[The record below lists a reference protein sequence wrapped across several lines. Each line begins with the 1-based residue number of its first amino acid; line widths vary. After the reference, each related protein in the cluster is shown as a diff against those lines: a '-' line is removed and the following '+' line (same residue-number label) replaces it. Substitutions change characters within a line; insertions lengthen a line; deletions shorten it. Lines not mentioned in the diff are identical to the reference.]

1 MIHSRKDD
9 FLNRR
14 GKSVHEGKAVLRDV
28 PDLPPLT
35 IRRRRNPVDE
45 NLALLW
51 RQLVENELHERTL
64 PRPVAADNRGAFPL
78 FNGKRHVVENGV
90 AVVAKRQVFDVE
102 MHDVST

>member
-1 MIHSRKDD
+1 MVHPRKDD
-9 FLNRR
+9 FLNGR
-14 GKSVHEGKAVLRDV
+14 GESVHEGKAVLGNV
-28 PDLPPLT
+28 PDFPPLP
-35 IRRRRNPVDE
+35 ILSRRNPVDE

-64 PRPVAADNRGAFPL
+64 PRPVAADNRGALPL

-102 MHDVST
+102 MHD